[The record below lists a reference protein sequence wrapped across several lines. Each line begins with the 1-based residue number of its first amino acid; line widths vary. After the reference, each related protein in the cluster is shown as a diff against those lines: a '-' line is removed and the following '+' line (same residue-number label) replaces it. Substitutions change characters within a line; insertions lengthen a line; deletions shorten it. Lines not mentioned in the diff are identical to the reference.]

1 MKKRTFNSATYS
13 MGHLRKDRTRSITTI
28 ITISITVA
36 FLLLSTSLLFG
47 VISEIDGTDKG
58 GLLRGNIPGSVDMFE
73 EFRLDQDLSERAK
86 NSVINYL
93 IFTSVM
99 IFVIAF
105 FIMYNTMAISVR
117 ERRKEIGILRAVGY
131 STKDV
136 LRLFLVEGMM
146 VGFISWIIA
155 LFLGTPLIVNLAAY
169 LIERGDGGLFFV
181 QPRIPMGLVVISLIF
196 TLALTVGSTYLATIK
211 PIRSSPVAMLRS
223 RI

>member
-1 MKKRTFNSATYS
+1 
-13 MGHLRKDRTRSITTI
+13 MGHLTKDRMRTFTTI
-28 ITISITVA
+28 VTISITVA
-36 FLLLSTSLLFG
+36 FLLLTTSLLFG
-47 VISEIDGTDKG
+47 VISEIEGNDKS
-58 GLLRGNIPGSVDMFE
+58 GLLRGNIPGSVDMFQ

-93 IFTSVM
+93 MFTSLM
-99 IFVIAF
+99 IFLIAF

-136 LRLFLVEGMM
+136 LRLFLVEGLMIG
-146 VGFISWIIA
+146 VISWIIA

-169 LIERGDGGLFFV
+169 LIERGDGGIFFV
-181 QPRIPMGLVVISLIF
+181 QPRIPMGLIALSFLF
-196 TLALTVGSTYLATIK
+196 TIGLTTLSTYLATMK
-211 PIRSSPVAMLRS
+211 PIRSSPVAMMRT